1 VTVYGSDLDSVADPR
16 ITVTVV
22 ITKFHD
28 DFSATSSDTRS
39 SSEVVTI
46 VSHFYSVIYNFIAA
60 LS

>member
-1 VTVYGSDLDSVADPR
+1 MTVYGSDLDSVADPR

>member
-22 ITKFHD
+22 ITKFH

>member
-39 SSEVVTI
+39 SSEVVT
-46 VSHFYSVIYNFIAA
+46 SPS
-60 LS
+60 LL